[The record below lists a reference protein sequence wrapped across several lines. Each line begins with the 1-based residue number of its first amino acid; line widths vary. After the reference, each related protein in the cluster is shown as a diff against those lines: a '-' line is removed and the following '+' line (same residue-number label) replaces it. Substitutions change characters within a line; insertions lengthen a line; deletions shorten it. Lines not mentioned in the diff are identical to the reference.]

1 MRTTKTA
8 KTVTTAFDVARY
20 LRTPKERAEYLNAR
34 LEDAPE
40 DVAGYASALG
50 DVARA
55 HGMAKVASDTGLS
68 RESLYKA
75 LSQRGNP
82 SLATVLKVWWSARS
96 ERAHRSNPV
105 GVEGEEA
112 PRRDHERRTRTRLNA
127 GPTPTRHGANRAG
140 QDFQNPTYWSRE

>member
-82 SLATVLKVWWSARS
+82 SLATVLKVWRALDLSVRIEVIRSAS
-96 ERAHRSNPV
+96 KAKK
-105 GVEGEEA
+105 
-112 PRRDHERRTRTRLNA
+112 RR
-127 GPTPTRHGANRAG
+127 GAITKG
-140 QDFQNPTYWSRE
+140 GREPD